1 MHYSNARTCALM
13 ECDMATCAAGTR
25 PKCIRVGGV
34 SRATTSCVD
43 PVGGISATVVV
54 VVLCAAA
61 GVSTLVGLVFQ

>member
-1 MHYSNARTCALM
+1 
-13 ECDMATCAAGTR
+13 
-25 PKCIRVGGV
+25 
-34 SRATTSCVD
+34 VD

>member
-1 MHYSNARTCALM
+1 
-13 ECDMATCAAGTR
+13 MATCAAGTR